1 MSPSPTA
8 GYSGAPL
15 VKKLGVR
22 TGDRVKTKGAPADY
36 AAWIEPLPAD
46 VTLSTRLRGEVNL
59 WHYFTRSERELRAQ
73 LPKCQGEIEPDGCI
87 WVSWPKKS
95 SGVST
100 DVTEDTI
107 RKAAL
112 PMGLVDVKVCAV
124 DATWS
129 ALKLVI
135 RKELRKRP

>member
-1 MSPSPTA
+1 MSPSPSA
-8 GYSGAPL
+8 GYSGTPL

-22 TGDRVKTKGAPADY
+22 AGDRVKTKGAPPEY
-36 AAWIEPLPAD
+36 AAWLEPLPAD
-46 VTLSTRLRGEVNL
+46 VTLSARLRGGVNL
-59 WHYFTRSERELRAQ
+59 WHCFTRSERELRAQ
-73 LPKCQGEIEPDGCI
+73 LPKCHAEIEQDGCI

-95 SGVST
+95 SGVAT

-107 RKAAL
+107 RKVAL